1 MYNLNGLSKPI
12 WMISLDSKPVKLSIR
27 IPLQNIFT
35 SIWILLVIIMII
47 SDFYLDFV
55 IFPQSV
61 TGETVTQE
69 ELGGAKTHTATSGGC

>member
-12 WMISLDSKPVKLSIR
+12 WMISVDSKPVKLSIR
-27 IPLQNIFT
+27 NPVQSIFT
-35 SIWILLVIIMII
+35 SVWILLVII
-47 SDFYLDFV
+47 SYFSLDFV

-69 ELGGAKTHTATSGGC
+69 ELGGAKTHTATSGRCMF

>member
-12 WMISLDSKPVKLSIR
+12 WIISLDSKPVKLSIR
-27 IPLQNIFT
+27 IPLQSIFT
-35 SIWILLVIIMII
+35 IVLVLLVII

-69 ELGGAKTHTATSGGC
+69 ELGGAKTHTATSGWC